1 MNILEKLAQIPSARL
16 ALYVALGL
24 VALVTLENLPWTQ
37 SVVEHLLNM
46 EAPK

>member
-24 VALVTLENLPWTQ
+24 VALVTFENLTWAQ
-37 SVVEHLLNM
+37 GVVEHLLNM
-46 EAPK
+46 EATK